1 MKYYVGIDLG
11 TTNSAI
17 STFDGENV
25 RVWKSKKDQNDV
37 TPSAIYVDKRGKRF
51 YGKDAYLKSAQQPE
65 RCAILF
71 KRFMGTNTKI
81 QLAEE
86 ELTPEECSAEILREL
101 YKNLPEEIRNDD
113 EVATVITVPAAFN
126 QMQNAATLEAAHLA
140 GIGKVALM
148 QEPVA
153 AIMSVMKTNNSNG
166 NFLIFDLGGGTLD
179 IAIAESM
186 SGKVNLLAHGGI
198 AMCGGRDF
206 DRLVMNNIVIPW
218 LKENYKLPDNFRT
231 EEKFQKLMR
240 IASYK
245 TECAKIELSSDE
257 IVNIEGET
265 GIEDLNGEE
274 IYLDI
279 ELKRSVYDE
288 LIDGLIMEAV
298 TAARETIEKAGL
310 TPQDID
316 RIVFIGGP
324 TNYKSLRDKVVMQVG
339 VPIGSIEVNP
349 MTAVSEGAAIYAE
362 SLDWSSEEHGRK
374 SSREQVES
382 ASSLGLSFRY
392 VSRVT
397 ESHAKFAIVLTKP
410 VEKYTFEISS
420 EDTGWT
426 SGSMELKNRAMLD
439 LPLSKRGKNAFRIE
453 VYDASGRSINLE
465 NNRIE
470 IAYTLA
476 TVGTILASHS
486 IGVEVCENS
495 MSNHSVLDY
504 LVREG
509 EPLPAKGQKTFRA
522 TETIKA
528 GRYDGIHFKLWE
540 GDQQDDVEDNRFIG
554 CMNITGQDFDFG
566 IIMPGAEIVCDYVV
580 TDSGSIELDISVP
593 SISESFNNDKNFY
606 SRQEGQIDLDAAS
619 EKINFDGKNLLEKVK
634 ETYKSLPEVE
644 DETAFQK
651 LGEVASEAM
660 NLKAD
665 NKDREYVQQLNDR
678 VIQAKQSINKIR
690 RANIEV
696 IRERQLARFKAY
708 YDEDYAELA
717 NGEEKERYQKLFAAA
732 KDRISEAGNGFENII
747 EQLRYLNYDVAA
759 KRDEF
764 IVEDFKQLASAPEN
778 YEDKQ
783 KFEFLCHEG
792 IKALKNGDI
801 DTLRQVVD
809 MLWATKRR
817 EEQDDNAKANIV
829 RG

>member
-339 VPIGSIEVNP
+339 VPVGSIEVNP

-362 SLDWSSEEHGRK
+362 SLDWSNEEHGRK

-392 VSRVT
+392 VSRAT
-397 ESHAKFAIVLTKP
+397 EPHAKFAIVLTKP

-439 LPLSKRGKNAFRIE
+439 LSLSKRGKNAFRIE
-453 VYDASGRSINLE
+453 VYDDSGRSINLD

-509 EPLPAKGQKTFRA
+509 EPLPAKGQKIFRA

-528 GRYDGIHFKLWE
+528 GSYDGINFKLWE

-554 CMNITGQDFDFG
+554 CMNISGRDFDFG
-566 IIMPGAEIVCDYVV
+566 MIMPGAEIVCDYMV

-644 DETAFQK
+644 DEAAFQK

-696 IRERQLARFKAY
+696 IREQQLARFKSY

-717 NGEEKERYQKLFAAA
+717 NAEEKERYQKLFAAA

-764 IVEDFKQLASAPEN
+764 IVGDFKRLASAPEN

-792 IKALKNGDI
+792 IKALENGDI

-809 MLWATKRR
+809 MLWATKRSD
-817 EEQDDNAKANIV
+817 EQDDNAKANIV